1 MAKTQTAFDYDVFK
15 MPDFS
20 QLQADYT
27 RMVSEFG
34 KMFANGKMPM
44 VDVDAVTASQRKNI
58 EAVQAANQ
66 VAFEG
71 YQAVARRQAEIVR
84 EASEELQSL
93 LKELAGVSADE
104 RIAKQADAVKVLFQ
118 NAVANTNELATMVQK
133 ANSEAASLINK
144 RVSENLDEVKSAF
157 VVAKNAAKDIAK
169 DRETVAKK

>member
-34 KMFANGKMPM
+34 KMFTNGKMPM

-58 EAVQAANQ
+58 EAMQHANQ

-84 EASEELQSL
+84 EASEEMQSL
-93 LKELAGVSADE
+93 FKDLASVSADE
-104 RIAKQADAVKVLFQ
+104 RIVRQADAAKHMFQ
-118 NAVANTNELATMVQK
+118 NAVANANEIATMVQK

-157 VVAKNAAKDIAK
+157 VVAKNGAKDPVK

>member
-20 QLQADYT
+20 QLQADYS

-44 VDVDAVTASQRKNI
+44 VDVDAVTNSQRKNI

-71 YQAVARRQAEIVR
+71 FQAIARRQAEIVR
-84 EASEELQSL
+84 EASEELQSFF
-93 LKELAGVSADE
+93 KDLAGASVDE
-104 RIAKQADAVKVLFQ
+104 RIAKQADAVKVLFE

-157 VVAKNAAKDIAK
+157 VAAKNVAKDTVK

>member
-20 QLQADYT
+20 QLQADYS

-34 KMFANGKMPM
+34 KMFANGKLPM
-44 VDVDAVTASQRKNI
+44 VDVEAVTTAQRKNI

-93 LKELAGVSADE
+93 LKELATASAEE
-104 RIAKQADAVKVLFQ
+104 RISKQADAMKALYEH
-118 NAVANTNELATMVQK
+118 AVANTNELATMVQR
-133 ANSEAASLINK
+133 ANTEAATLINK
-144 RVSENLDEVKSAF
+144 RVSENLDEVKSVFANSKA
-157 VVAKNAAKDIAK
+157 VMK

>member
-20 QLQADYT
+20 QLQADYS

-34 KMFANGKMPM
+34 KMFTAGKMPM

-58 EAVQAANQ
+58 EAVQHANQ
-66 VAFEG
+66 VALEG
-71 YQAVARRQAEIVR
+71 FQAVARRQAEIVR
-84 EASEELQSL
+84 EASEEMQSFF
-93 LKELAGVSADE
+93 KDLATVSVED
-104 RIAKQADAVKVLFQ
+104 RMAKQADAVKVLFQ
-118 NAVANTNELATMVQK
+118 HAVANTNEIATMVQK
-133 ANSEAASLINK
+133 ANSEAASVINK

-157 VVAKNAAKDIAK
+157 VVAKNAAKDIVK